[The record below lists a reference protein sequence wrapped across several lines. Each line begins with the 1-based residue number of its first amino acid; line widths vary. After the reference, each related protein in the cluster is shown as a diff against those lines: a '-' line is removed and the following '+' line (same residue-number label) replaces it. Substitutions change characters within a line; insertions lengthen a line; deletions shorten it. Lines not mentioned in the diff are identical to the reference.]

1 VKNVPGQWPA
11 DQIID
16 IASPHSEQIM
26 QLLKKYWKERPLVV
40 IMLTAVLLRLVASVF
55 ARGFGM
61 HDDHFIIIEPA
72 HSWAIGQDYD
82 NWLPWSEENK
92 GPSGHSFFYIGF
104 MYLVFRL
111 LELLSVHSP
120 QTQMFIIRLL
130 HGAFSLIT
138 VYYGYRMALKL
149 SDEKTARLTGILLAA
164 YWFMPWLSVR
174 NLIEV
179 VCIPFM
185 VLGTW
190 YLISDSPGWKWKAL
204 MAGSMFG
211 LAFAVRYQL
220 LVYIGGVWLV
230 LLVEK
235 RWKENVLFVL
245 GLILSIALTQGLID
259 FLIWKTPFAELR
271 QYILYN
277 IHHRYDYIVGP
288 WYNYLVFLL
297 VFLIPPVSIFLF
309 TGLFRNWKKQ
319 MILFLPV
326 LLFLI
331 FHSVFPNKQERFI
344 IPMVPFLIMAGVT
357 GWQALTAQTGFWLRH
372 RRLLAGCWMF
382 FWVIN
387 LILLPVITTMY
398 SKKARVESMS
408 YLSRYPGID
417 FVLFDDTY
425 RHEILIPPS
434 YYYGEKLNVYSISG
448 NHPYDSLK
456 IQLEVYG
463 KAKYPR
469 FVLLFQDKE
478 IDKRV
483 EKIRNLLPNI
493 EYETRIDPGLVDRIL
508 FWLNPVNANQ
518 TIIIY
523 RNRDFFPDKI
533 ND

>member
-1 VKNVPGQWPA
+1 MK
-11 DQIID
+11 
-16 IASPHSEQIM
+16 
-26 QLLKKYWKERPLVV
+26 LLYTYWKEKPLVV
-40 IMLTAVLLRLVASVF
+40 IMLAAILLRLIASVF

-61 HDDHFIIIEPA
+61 HDDHFIIVEQA
-72 HSWAIGQDYD
+72 HSWAVGQDYD

-92 GPSGHSFFYIGF
+92 GPSGHSFFYVGF
-104 MYLVFRL
+104 MYLVFQL
-111 LELLSVHSP
+111 LEFLGVHSP
-120 QTQMFIIRLL
+120 QTQMCIVRLL
-130 HGAFSLIT
+130 HASFSLIT
-138 VYYGYRMALKL
+138 VYYGYRIALNL
-149 SDEKTARLTGILLAA
+149 SDAPIARLTGILLAA

-190 YLISDSPGWKWKAL
+190 YLISGSPGWKWKAL
-204 MAGSMFG
+204 MAGFMFG

-220 LVYIGGVWLV
+220 MVYIGGVWLV
-230 LLVEK
+230 LVLEK
-235 RWKENVLFVL
+235 RWKENALFVL
-245 GLILSIALTQGLID
+245 GLALSIVLTQGVID
-259 FLIWKTPFAELR
+259 FLIWKAPFAELR

-277 IHHRYDYIVGP
+277 IHHRFDYIIGP

-297 VFLIPPVSIFLF
+297 VFLIPPISFFVFAGF
-309 TGLFRNWKKQ
+309 FRNWKKQ
-319 MILFLPV
+319 MILFLPA

-344 IPMVPFLIMAGVT
+344 IPMIPFLIMAGVT
-357 GWQALTAQTGFWLRH
+357 GWQELAAGSGFWRKHSRLLTASWV
-372 RRLLAGCWMF
+372 F
-382 FWVIN
+382 FWIIN
-387 LILLPVITTMY
+387 LCLLPVITTMY
-398 SKKARVESMS
+398 SKKARVESMT

-417 FVLFDDTY
+417 YVLFDDTY

-456 IQLEVYG
+456 NQLEVYG
-463 KAKYPR
+463 ETKYPR
-469 FVLLFQDKE
+469 FVLLFQDRD
-478 IDKRV
+478 IDTRV

-493 EYETRIDPGLVDRIL
+493 TYETRIDPGLIDRIL
-508 FWLNPVNANQ
+508 YRINPVNANQ

-523 RNRDFFPDKI
+523 RNKDFFPNRI